1 MDGNPGDLLVT
12 SRTDLERLCDLA
24 GRMGLVQLPLFRAA
38 ADGLL
43 ALVRIESTSAHWPT
57 SLIERNQ
64 RRPICFMLGG
74 DPGFGHPDPAPAE
87 WACADGL
94 RDWCHAAIIHGAA
107 GEADH
112 YRDAAASTMI
122 LRRLAFIETTSARAA
137 DWHAFLHCPRTLVI
151 VPTTGVHP
159 LPERPEVM
167 Q

>member
-1 MDGNPGDLLVT
+1 
-12 SRTDLERLCDLA
+12 
-24 GRMGLVQLPLFRAA
+24 MGLVQLPLFRAA

-43 ALVRIESTSAHWPT
+43 TLVRIEGVSAPWPT
-57 SLIERNQ
+57 WLIERNQ
-64 RRPICFMLGG
+64 HRPICFMVGG
-74 DPGFGHPDPAPAE
+74 DPGFGHPDPAPAA
-87 WACADGL
+87 WTCARRL

-112 YRDAAASTMI
+112 YRDAAVSTLI

-137 DWHAFLHCPRTLVI
+137 EWGAFLRCPRTLVI

-159 LPERPEVM
+159 LPERPEVV